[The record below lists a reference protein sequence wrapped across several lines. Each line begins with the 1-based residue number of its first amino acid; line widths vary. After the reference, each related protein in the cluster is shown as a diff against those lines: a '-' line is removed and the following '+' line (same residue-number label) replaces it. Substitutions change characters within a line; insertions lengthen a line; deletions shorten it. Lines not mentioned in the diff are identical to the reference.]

1 MWAGTTRSVV
11 DRRTPHKWR
20 NLLITNFAVFLLSAC
35 ASLEGPQVVDYDE
48 ADFWDSSLIFVRH
61 IDVNLLQSV
70 HNRIPLNLSGF
81 VSAIAASGDDLFFVD
96 QGSGRLVQL
105 SLSTMTA
112 NILTTLRMADS
123 NALYASD
130 DGWVYVLDQFDR
142 TVVAIDTLYEET
154 HRYSLAPV
162 MASPMDIAMV
172 DAERFLVVI
181 DGLDGRMAKLDK
193 LGGVY
198 QLQRTDSPSSASL
211 MSVKAIAAG
220 GNNIFVLDDT
230 AGEVIGFDGEGQ
242 AVGLY
247 ATDELGHATALTAD
261 SCGRFFVADDY
272 DGSIF
277 VGLSDMTLP
286 GVRVSVEE
294 LTGTQ
299 ISDLWTDDVFLYVA
313 TRADGIYVFLIDPEC
328 GL

>member
-1 MWAGTTRSVV
+1 MWAGTTRLPV
-11 DRRTPHKWR
+11 DRRAPHRWR
-20 NLLITNFAVFLLSAC
+20 DLLITNFAVLLLSAC
-35 ASLEGPQVVDYDE
+35 ADLEGPQVADYDE

-61 IDVNLLQSV
+61 IDVSLLQSS
-70 HNRIPLNLSGF
+70 RDQRPLNLSGF
-81 VSAIAASGDDLFFVD
+81 VSAIAASGNDLFFID
-96 QGSGRLVQL
+96 QGSGGLVQL

-112 NILTTLRMADS
+112 DILTTLRTAVS

-130 DGWVYVLDQFDR
+130 DGRVYALDQFDR
-142 TVVAIDTLYEET
+142 TVVAVDTLYEET
-154 HRYSLAPV
+154 HRYSLASV
-162 MASPMDIAMV
+162 MASPTDIAMV
-172 DAERFLVVI
+172 DAEQFLVVI
-181 DGLDGRMAKLDK
+181 DGLDGRMAKVDK

-198 QLQRTDSPSSASL
+198 PVHRMDSPSSASL

-272 DGSIF
+272 DGSLFI
-277 VGLSDMTLP
+277 GLSDMTLP

-294 LTGTQ
+294 LTGTE

-313 TRADGIYVFLIDPEC
+313 TRVDGIYVFLIDPGC